1 MKLFERTPLT
11 AVETAAAGKDVQ
23 DWGESLANMTIALGQ
38 LNESVPNG
46 QVERTANYFLL
57 LEKNTEQLRKF
68 LEIRGALAK
77 VEAPEQV
84 KIADEEPI
92 V

>member
-11 AVETAAAGKDVQ
+11 AAEQINANNDVQ
-23 DWGESLANMTIALGQ
+23 DWGESLSNMTIALGQ

-46 QVERTANYFLL
+46 QVERTAKNFLL
-57 LEKNTEQLRKF
+57 LEANIRHLRQF

-77 VEAPEQV
+77 IEALDEC
-84 KIADEEPI
+84 AEEPTI
-92 V
+92 